1 MKWAYYI
8 KYKIRTVAFLA
19 AILLVV
25 LLGNF
30 VERNSYTIL
39 DNSIASIYKD
49 RLEVSQFL
57 YEISNS
63 LYQKR
68 LILSEKNVVTRA
80 INAEVNI
87 HNININK
94 LIEKY
99 EETVLTKE
107 EKTKWLSFKNS
118 LSEYNYLEKQWLIS
132 QTKENYISAISQFK
146 STIVYLDALS
156 NIQVGEGHHILEDS
170 HSIVN
175 NRLVFSSFEIS
186 LLIILGIF
194 SLIIISATDT
204 RIFKSWQNE
213 ALN

>member
-8 KYKIRTVAFLA
+8 KYKIRTVSFLA
-19 AILLVV
+19 VILIVV

-30 VERNSYTIL
+30 IERNSYTTL
-39 DNSIASIYKD
+39 DDSIVSIYKD
-49 RLEVSQFL
+49 RLEVSQFI

-68 LILSEKNVVTRA
+68 LLLSETENTTSTTIAQV
-80 INAEVNI
+80 NAHNDNI
-87 HNININK
+87 F
-94 LIEKY
+94 EQVRKY

-107 EKTKWLSFKNS
+107 EKNKWASFKNS
-118 LSEYNYLEKQWLIS
+118 LSEYNSLEQQWLNS
-132 QTKENYISAISQFK
+132 PAKGNFALVASQFN
-146 STIVYLDALS
+146 TTTGYLDALS
-156 NIQVGEGHHILEDS
+156 SIQVGEGHHILQDS
-170 HSIVN
+170 HSMVN

-204 RIFKSWQNE
+204 RVFKGWQNE